1 MAIHQTVSFRMI
13 EDMKLT
19 LKRRLKIFQLSK
31 NLVLRIVSS
40 RDFQVQWPTTKGL
53 RQDAPSLGYIMG
65 LPIIV
70 YEPWDAGDTLEP
82 SNQPT
87 ETRKTRQISQSQLET
102 RHIVILTIRDGDLT
116 RAVWADEIY
125 FPEEELLQ
133 AKI

>member
-1 MAIHQTVSFRMI
+1 MI

-53 RQDAPSLGYIMG
+53 RQDAPNLGYIMG

-70 YEPWDAGDTLEP
+70 CEPWDAGDALEP
-82 SNQPT
+82 SNQST
-87 ETRKTRQISQSQLET
+87 DTRKTRRISQSQLET